1 MADSYNNNTWSNS
14 DEDHEIEGGNDAEY
28 SPEDHYVEEH
38 KPWPSAST
46 FELRQTRRLKDE
58 ILSAALGL
66 ERKLN
71 HQMDISDELLDLE
84 ENLEKLVN
92 AGIDFTDKER
102 LFIPYL
108 RDRFEELLE
117 NGYIA

>member
-58 ILSAALGL
+58 ILSAALVL